1 MPAEQNDGAVCETAQ
16 LHFAVMCAT
25 SSLLS
30 KMIAAIDA
38 STPIDHITAY
48 HITALVPLGGGDW

>member
-1 MPAEQNDGAVCETAQ
+1 
-16 LHFAVMCAT
+16 MCAT